1 MKQFNRESGKRGE
14 EIATE
19 FLTGKG
25 FTVIERNYFT
35 RFGEIDLIAVKDN
48 ILRFIEVKL
57 KQGDDFGTPEE
68 MIGADKL
75 GRVQR
80 MAEYY
85 LLDRPEMVKKYE
97 SYSIDAVCIVSDEE
111 NKIKRISYYENI
123 GF

>member
-1 MKQFNRESGKRGE
+1 MKQLNRESGKRGE
-14 EIATE
+14 EIAAG

-85 LLDRPEMVKKYE
+85 LLDKPEMVKKYE
-97 SYSIDAVCIVSDEE
+97 SYSIDAVCIVSGEE
-111 NKIKRISYYENI
+111 NKIKRINYYENI